1 VIDLSAVPSILTALA
16 AVIGAIGG
24 IVAAILAYRSKQKA
38 GEAKVATD
46 ENRAEII
53 AVGDKVYALGER
65 LDGPLTELM
74 KSIRAEGVSAA
85 NAARSEGHAAGEQ
98 AQRERQAPADT
109 GR

>member
-1 VIDLSAVPSILTALA
+1 VNDLA
-16 AVIGAIGG
+16 AVITATAALIGAFGG

-46 ENRAEII
+46 QNRTEII

-65 LDGPLTELM
+65 LDGPLSELM

-98 AQRERQAPADT
+98 AQRERQAPAD
-109 GR
+109 RDR